1 MADWSRWRYSCLVI
15 IQFLQYLKTV
25 GFVTDSPLYLNL
37 RCAHIMITKIDETA
51 EKSEMSDIYSSAQR
65 RKSTIYSGGQMSRV
79 EYE

>member
-1 MADWSRWRYSCLVI
+1 MSRRKYRRLVI
-15 IQFLQYLKTV
+15 IQFLQRLKTV

-37 RCAHIMITKIDETA
+37 RCAHIMITKILETS

-65 RKSTIYSGGQMSRV
+65 RESTIYSRGQMSRV